1 LLPELYIFRLA
12 AHPGEGL
19 LTQTD
24 SRRSGSAAGTGLHAP
39 EEIFLARLG
48 AASATAYDAFERH
61 PQGIVARV
69 SPDEV
74 AWENGPS

>member
-1 LLPELYIFRLA
+1 MV
-12 AHPGEGL
+12 
-19 LTQTD
+19 
-24 SRRSGSAAGTGLHAP
+24 GTALHAP
-39 EEIFLARLG
+39 EETFLAGLG

-69 SPDEV
+69 SPDGV